1 LKKIAIEH
9 TLLHVFSLRDLFI
22 FFKVYMSQTRDIIR
36 GTLLI
41 AGTSVGGGMLAL
53 PVLTSLGGFLPSL
66 VIYLLCWLF
75 MACTGLLFLEISLW
89 MGKESNIVS
98 MAEQTLG
105 LPGKIVAWIVYLFLF
120 YCLTVAYIVGCGDLV
135 VNLFPHSISEWQGSL
150 LFVICFAPIVFAGA
164 HVVSRVNSYLMLGLA
179 IFFCAFVVIGVPFVD
194 PQNLRERNWT
204 LALIGLPVSFTAFA
218 YQGIIPTLV
227 HYMSFDTK
235 RIRFSIL
242 FGSAIPFIAY
252 IIWQWLILG
261 IVPTYGPGGLA
272 EALQNGD
279 TAVQPL
285 KHFIDHPSVY
295 IVGQCFAFF
304 ALVTSFFG
312 VTLGL
317 LDFLADGLK
326 IEKTAM
332 GKFFICLLIFI
343 PPLAIAF
350 TFPHIFLTALE
361 YAGGFGCAIL
371 LGLLPILM
379 VWSGRYR
386 LGLKGPYALW
396 GGRLLLS
403 VLFLFVIFEI
413 IVGLTLTFQKL
424 IS

>member
-1 LKKIAIEH
+1 
-9 TLLHVFSLRDLFI
+9 
-22 FFKVYMSQTRDIIR
+22 MR

-53 PVLTSLGGFLPSL
+53 PVLTSLGGFVPSL

-75 MACTGLLFLEISLW
+75 MASTGLLFLEISLW

-105 LPGKIVAWIVYLFLF
+105 FPGKMVAWIVYLFLF

-135 VNLFPHSISEWQGSL
+135 VNLFSNSLSEWMGSL
-150 LFVICFAPIVFAGA
+150 LFVACFAPIVFNGA
-164 HVVSRVNSYLMLGLA
+164 HLVSKVNSYLMLGLA
-179 IFFCAFVVIGVPFVD
+179 IFFCAFVIIGAPFVN
-194 PQNLRERNWT
+194 PQNLKEHSWT
-204 LALIGLPVSFTAFA
+204 LALMGLPVSFTAFA
-218 YQGIIPTLV
+218 YQGIIPTLT
-227 HYMSFDTK
+227 HYLSFDIK
-235 RIRFSIL
+235 KIRLSIL

-261 IVPTYGPGGLA
+261 IVPTYGPGGLV
-272 EALQNGD
+272 EALEKGD

-285 KHFIDHPSVY
+285 KYFIDHSSVY
-295 IVGQCFAFF
+295 LVGQCFAFF

-326 IEKTAM
+326 IEKTSG
-332 GKFFICLLIFI
+332 GKLALSLLIFI
-343 PPLAIAF
+343 PPLLIAF
-350 TFPHIFLTALE
+350 TFPHIFLIALS

-371 LGLLPILM
+371 LGLLPIVM
-379 VWSGRYR
+379 VWSGRYH
-386 LGLKGPYALW
+386 LGLKGPYTLM
-396 GGRLLLS
+396 GGKFLLS
-403 VLFLFVIFEI
+403 LLFLFVVFEI
-413 IVGLTLTFQKL
+413 FVELALTFQKL